1 MNNPVLIL
9 YLEDNPRDAELVRD
23 QLQLAS
29 MACELRVA
37 SDRAEYEA
45 ALAQTCFDL
54 ILSDYCLPDYDGL
67 AALALARAKQPN
79 VPFILISGTLG
90 EEQAVDCLLCGAT
103 DYVLKQRPNRLVPAI
118 LRALVE
124 AAERQKRR
132 ESEARYRAL
141 FNGSADGILVADI
154 ETKMFKYANPALSRM
169 LGYTEDELRTMGVPD
184 IHPKDAI
191 QSVVAEFE
199 TLARGDKTLALD
211 IPCLRKDGSVF
222 YADINVTRIT
232 IDGRL
237 CSAGFFRDITERKWA
252 EEEREQMLRRQQGL
266 SLVQQSLLAP
276 APLEDKLRS
285 ITDSIVRLFGADF
298 CRIWL
303 VRPGDLCARG
313 CVHAGVKQGPQ
324 VCHHRDRCLH
334 LLASSGRYTHI
345 DGNVHRRVPFGAYK
359 IGRIASGKDHKFQ
372 TNDVTSDP
380 LVHNHEWARELGLVS
395 FAGYQLRIPGAEALG
410 VLALFAKHPILPAED
425 ALLDGLS
432 STLAEVI
439 QQAQAEAGVRASEA
453 KYRGLFESSRDAIMT
468 LEPPSWRFTSGN
480 PATVKMFGA
489 KSEEEFISY
498 GPLKLSPER
507 QPDGRASAEQS
518 KEMIETTLREGS
530 HFFEWTHWRVGGEE
544 FPADVLLTRMVQGG
558 KVIVQSTIRDLTEK
572 RKIEAQLLRNQRIE
586 SVGRLTSGIAHDL
599 NNILAPILMCAPL
612 LRDEFHDP
620 ESLKMVDMIEASAQ
634 RGAAIIK
641 QLLTF
646 GRGTA
651 GERVAVQ
658 FLSLVRDMVNII
670 RETFPKNIT
679 TRREAPPDVWLVSGD
694 ATQLHQVLLNLC
706 VNARDA
712 MPEGG
717 TLTLELENV
726 QIDETLARMN
736 PGASPGRYVVLSV
749 TDTGTG
755 IPPENLD
762 KVFDPFFTTKEL
774 GKGTGLGLSTVIGI
788 VKSHR
793 GFVTLN
799 SKVGRG
805 TQFRVYLPACEA
817 PPDAGPPLK
826 PESLPHGQGELV
838 LIVDDEESVRR
849 VARQLLERQ
858 GYRVLEAAD
867 GTEGLKQYAQH
878 QAEIELVMADLAM
891 PFMDGPAFIR
901 ALRQTSPQARIV
913 AMSGLQ
919 SVSKIPK
926 GLTEPVQAF
935 LAKPFG
941 SASLLQTVWR
951 ALHPETSGQSNAT
964 KSSP

>member
-1 MNNPVLIL
+1 MSKAIHIL
-9 YLEDNPRDAELVRD
+9 MLEDRPADAELAMR
-23 QLQLAS
+23 
-29 MACELRVA
+29 ELRREEIPFTAKRVWTEA
-37 SDRAEYEA
+37 DFLAELRNRAP
-45 ALAQTCFDL
+45 DL
-54 ILSDYCLPDYDGL
+54 ILADNTLPGYDGL
-67 AALALARAKQPN
+67 SALKLARRERPA
-79 VPFILISGTLG
+79 VPFLFVSGTLG
-90 EEQAVDCLLCGAT
+90 EERAIDALHHGAT
-103 DYVLKQRPNRLVPAI
+103 DYVLKQRLGRLGPAVRRALREIQERTQRQQADESLRVSEERFRSVWDRSIDGMRLTDREGRILAVNEAFCRLVKLPPEKLVGEVFSAAYQGHGPDEGIEVYQRRFDAEAI
-118 LRALVE
+118 ESRVATRTQLWNSEEVDVEISSSFIELGRQGKAL
-124 AAERQKRR
+124 
-132 ESEARYRAL
+132 
-141 FNGSADGILVADI
+141 
-154 ETKMFKYANPALSRM
+154 LS
-169 LGYTEDELRTMGVPD
+169 
-184 IHPKDAI
+184 I
-191 QSVVAEFE
+191 
-199 TLARGDKTLALD
+199 
-211 IPCLRKDGSVF
+211 
-222 YADINVTRIT
+222 
-232 IDGRL
+232 
-237 CSAGFFRDITERKWA
+237 FRDI
-252 EEEREQMLRRQQGL
+252 
-266 SLVQQSLLAP
+266 
-276 APLEDKLRS
+276 
-285 ITDSIVRLFGADF
+285 
-298 CRIWL
+298 
-303 VRPGDLCARG
+303 
-313 CVHAGVKQGPQ
+313 
-324 VCHHRDRCLH
+324 
-334 LLASSGRYTHI
+334 
-345 DGNVHRRVPFGAYK
+345 
-359 IGRIASGKDHKFQ
+359 
-372 TNDVTSDP
+372 
-380 LVHNHEWARELGLVS
+380 
-395 FAGYQLRIPGAEALG
+395 
-410 VLALFAKHPILPAED
+410 
-425 ALLDGLS
+425 
-432 STLAEVI
+432 
-439 QQAQAEAGVRASEA
+439 
-453 KYRGLFESSRDAIMT
+453 
-468 LEPPSWRFTSGN
+468 
-480 PATVKMFGA
+480 
-489 KSEEEFISY
+489 
-498 GPLKLSPER
+498 
-507 QPDGRASAEQS
+507 
-518 KEMIETTLREGS
+518 
-530 HFFEWTHWRVGGEE
+530 
-544 FPADVLLTRMVQGG
+544 
-558 KVIVQSTIRDLTEK
+558 TEK

-658 FLSLVRDMVNII
+658 FLSLMRDMVNII

-679 TRREAPPDVWLVSGD
+679 TRREAPPGVWLVSGD

-736 PGASPGRYVVLSV
+736 PDASPGRYVVLSV

-793 GFVTLN
+793 GFATLN
-799 SKVGRG
+799 SKVSRG